1 MAALLLSVLGV
12 FVGFE
17 RALIRERQ
25 LEGIA
30 LAEAPRRL
38 HRPQTSPHPPAGL
51 VLPRHMVAQ
60 GTLGCDKR
68 NR

>member
-25 LEGIA
+25 LE
-30 LAEAPRRL
+30 R
-38 HRPQTSPHPPAGL
+38 
-51 VLPRHMVAQ
+51 VA
-60 GTLGCDKR
+60 TKYV
-68 NR
+68 